1 MLGLFYQ
8 YLIRNDKIVL
18 PGLGT
23 VVLHRLPS
31 EIDIADHTVSPPA
44 YTFAW
49 QQESMA
55 PPKRFFV
62 WLAHQLNIAEEEAA
76 MRVNNFVSDVKKEI
90 NAGKEIRWDGVGII
104 RRGFDSGIEFEPERR
119 KLFFEERVQADK
131 VIHENSKHT
140 ILVGDVEKSSDRIN
154 EILLIPARKKF
165 RFTTYTIAVILNL
178 VLILF
183 TVLYLFRNG
192 LSAQSVSGKSNLA
205 PKEAPATYQQAP

>member
-8 YLIRNDKIVL
+8 YLIRNDKIIL

-23 VVLHRLPS
+23 VVLQRLPS
-31 EIDIADHTVSPPA
+31 EVDIADHTVSPA
-44 YTFAW
+44 LYTFAW
-49 QQESMA
+49 QQGSTT

-62 WLAHQLNIAEEEAA
+62 WLANQLNIAEEEAA
-76 MRVNNFVSDVKKEI
+76 MQVNNFVSDVKREI

-140 ILVGDVEKSSDRIN
+140 ILVGDAEKSSDQMN
-154 EILLIPARKKF
+154 EIFIIPARKKF
-165 RFTTYTIAVILNL
+165 RFTSYTIAV
-178 VLILF
+178 VLIMLLILL
-183 TVLYLFRNG
+183 TAWYLFRNG
-192 LSAQSVSGKSNLA
+192 LTAQSVSGKSKLA
-205 PKEAPATYQQAP
+205 PKEAPASYQQAP